1 MANKRVVTILRM
13 ENKTAIGQLFRIGNE
28 KKLLRP
34 SKAEEFFSFS
44 RNPDKDLM
52 FYYSL
57 ITLVR

>member
-1 MANKRVVTILRM
+1 M

>member
-1 MANKRVVTILRM
+1 MGFSVRM

-28 KKLLRP
+28 KLLRP

-44 RNPDKDLM
+44 RYPDKDLM

>member
-13 ENKTAIGQLFRIGNE
+13 ENKTAIGQLFRVGNE
-28 KKLLRP
+28 KLLRP